1 MIICGIDPGTQCT
14 GFGILEIERDRSV
27 YLEHGT
33 IRPKARDLNL
43 RLKEIFQQITGILE
57 AYQPTEAAIETSFYA
72 TNAQT
77 ALKLGQ
83 VRGVIILAVTLL
95 DIPVFEYTPT
105 EIKKATCGYG
115 HAEKGQI
122 SAMVHTILGISKGK
136 VTSQDA
142 SDALAVS
149 LCHVA
154 SRRMKRLIA

>member
-14 GFGILEIERDRSV
+14 GYGILDVERDRSV
-27 YLEHGT
+27 YRDHGV
-33 IRPKARDLNL
+33 IRPKSQDLDL
-43 RLKEIFQQITGILE
+43 RLKEIFLRITDILRE
-57 AYQPTEAAIETSFYA
+57 HQPTEAAIETSFYA

-95 DIPVFEYTPT
+95 DIPIFQYTPT

-122 SAMVHTILGISKGK
+122 SAMVHTLLGIPRGK
-136 VTSQDA
+136 IVSRDA

-149 LCHVA
+149 LCHVS
-154 SRRMKRLIA
+154 SRRMKRLTA